1 MKKVNRKVPQLVK
14 TQRKINAA
22 LATQDSAHK
31 RHVKALQR
39 KYGDSVAQLQNEL
52 DVSQQP
58 VIVSN
63 VDQYDRE
70 LLLKAM
76 QKKSEAILPVTD
88 ITRTGPIV
96 SNWQSGWK
104 WFSNIAFALIV
115 AVQAF
120 YDTLPPELIAT
131 LPADTQSSITATLAI
146 LGLLGRFINQSKPKP
161 LPAVENHDV

>member
-1 MKKVNRKVPQLVK
+1 MKKVNRKLPQSVK
-14 TQRKINAA
+14 NQRKIDAA
-22 LATQDSAHK
+22 LAAQETVHK
-31 RHVKALQR
+31 RHIDALQR
-39 KYGDSVAQLQNEL
+39 KYGDSVAQLQNKL

-63 VDQYDRE
+63 AGQYDPQQ
-70 LLLKAM
+70 LLKAM
-76 QKKSEAILPVTD
+76 QRNPDAVLPVASA
-88 ITRTGPIV
+88 TRTGPIV

-131 LPADTQSSITATLAI
+131 LPADTQSTITATLAI
-146 LGLLGRFINQSKPKP
+146 LGLLGRFINQNKPKP